1 MIDLHMHTTHS
12 DGTDTVEMLLENAE
26 NNKLEIISITDHDSV
41 GAYFE
46 LEKHP
51 EIRKKF
57 SGEIVIG
64 SEIKCFFDNSNIEIL
79 AYGIDYNKINIK
91 KEDRQKVQ
99 SDILKHFINVGKGL
113 GIKVDDNIEVD
124 VTNQFKMF
132 AAWVFYDNIV
142 KYEEN
147 EEVLKK
153 YGLVDRTSFYRV
165 HENNKKSPFYYDT
178 SKYFDDCKTLIDKIH
193 NAGGLAFL
201 AHGLKV
207 YSFDDNR
214 KFVEKLLKTTNI
226 DGLECIYPLYSEDDK
241 EFMKNL
247 CKKYN
252 KYMSGGSDYHA
263 NNKPGIFMGTGINNN
278 ILVEKDLVKDW
289 INKVRK
295 I

>member
-1 MIDLHMHTTHS
+1 MIDLHLHTTHS
-12 DGTDTVEMLLENAE
+12 DGTDSVEMLLENAE
-26 NNKLEIISITDHDSV
+26 KNKIEIISITDHDSV

-79 AYGIDYNKINIK
+79 AYGIDYNKIDIK

-178 SKYFDDCKTLIDKIH
+178 S
-193 NAGGLAFL
+193 
-201 AHGLKV
+201 
-207 YSFDDNR
+207 
-214 KFVEKLLKTTNI
+214 
-226 DGLECIYPLYSEDDK
+226 
-241 EFMKNL
+241 
-247 CKKYN
+247 
-252 KYMSGGSDYHA
+252 
-263 NNKPGIFMGTGINNN
+263 
-278 ILVEKDLVKDW
+278 
-289 INKVRK
+289 
-295 I
+295 

>member
-12 DGTDTVEMLLENAE
+12 DGTDSVEMLLENAE

-64 SEIKCFFDNSNIEIL
+64 SEIKCIFDNSNIEIL
-79 AYGIDYNKINIK
+79 AYGIDYNKIDIK
-91 KEDRQKVQ
+91 KEDEQKAQ
-99 SDILKHFINVGKGL
+99 TNILKHLINVGQNLGL
-113 GIKVDDNIEVD
+113 KVDNNIEID
-124 VTNQFKMF
+124 VTNPLKFF
-132 AAWVFYDNIV
+132 ASFVFCSNII
-142 KYEEN
+142 KYKEN
-147 EEVLKK
+147 EEILKK
-153 YGLVDRTSFYRV
+153 FAPVDTLTFFRV
-165 HENNKKSPFYYDT
+165 HESNKNSPFYYDA
-178 SKYFDDCKTLIDKIH
+178 SKYYDGCKTLIDKIH

-263 NNKPGIFMGTGINNN
+263 NNKPGISMGTGINNN
-278 ILVEKDLVKDW
+278 ILVEKELVKDW